1 MALLPL
7 GLTLPVLFI
16 WTLTLNA
23 ISIVSKLQLTLLIM
37 IILILSQ
44 DLCGT
49 GLPEIHALLSWP
61 PRFWDY
67 HPGLP
72 SCPSHLLLIDSLR
85 EVTDTLKARKMKKPS
100 CHRYIHNC
108 TAKVRGFGA
117 TNFKFRVES
126 LVLCGM
132 FQSSGCQS

>member
-7 GLTLPVLFI
+7 GLTLPVFSI

-23 ISIVSKLQLTLLIM
+23 MSIISKPLRQLTLLIM

-49 GLPEIHALLSWP
+49 GLPEIHALFSWP

-67 HPGLP
+67 HTGLP
-72 SCPSHLLLIDSLR
+72 SCLSRLP
-85 EVTDTLKARKMKKPS
+85 
-100 CHRYIHNC
+100 
-108 TAKVRGFGA
+108 
-117 TNFKFRVES
+117 
-126 LVLCGM
+126 LVDALTERS
-132 FQSSGCQS
+132 QIP

>member
-23 ISIVSKLQLTLLIM
+23 ISIISKPLCQLTILIM

-49 GLPEIHALLSWP
+49 DLPEIHALLSWP

-67 HPGLP
+67 YPGLP
-72 SCPSHLLLIDSLR
+72 SCPSRLLLIVSLTER
-85 EVTDTLKARKMKKPS
+85 SQIP
-100 CHRYIHNC
+100 
-108 TAKVRGFGA
+108 
-117 TNFKFRVES
+117 
-126 LVLCGM
+126 
-132 FQSSGCQS
+132 